1 MKKINVSSFLYLPL
15 ETSENEANKILNSR
29 FNHVNIHKIEK
40 REHEM
45 AVDFDVIMEKES
57 IETAKVYFFNVL
69 QDFDVDNYVFSE
81 VKITHHDLKLQSQYF
96 KDVVSGKKTFEIR
109 KNDRSYK
116 VGDLITF
123 HEVDENGQ
131 YVGHVSKE
139 YQITYITDYA
149 QQDNY
154 VVMSIKLA

>member
-1 MKKINVSSFLYLPL
+1 MKKINVSSFLYVPL
-15 ETSENEANKILNSR
+15 ETSENKINKILHGR
-29 FNHVNIHKIEK
+29 FKHVNIHKIEK
-40 REHEM
+40 REHDI

-149 QQDNY
+149 QQDHY
-154 VVMSIKLA
+154 IVMSIKLA